1 VESLAGAAA
10 SSFLEGMRIASFRSL
25 SAGANSDSFAKEQ
38 VMANQQQDQNPRG
51 EDRESSQRPVP
62 GKSPGQMTGG
72 QGNAKPGVQQRN
84 PGSSGTKDDEQA
96 NATSDD
102 RDAAGKPGGPRPTSG
117 GRSGNDSRQDRK

>member
-1 VESLAGAAA
+1 
-10 SSFLEGMRIASFRSL
+10 MRIASFRLL

-51 EDRESSQRPVP
+51 EDRKSSQRPVP
-62 GKSPGQMTGG
+62 GKSLGQMTGG

-96 NATSDD
+96 DATSDD
-102 RDAAGKPGGPRPTSG
+102 RDASSRPGGPRPTSG
-117 GRSGNDSRQDRK
+117 GRSGNDSSQDRK